1 MFREKRKYGARS
13 EINVPSWLG
22 GPVPAPGPAAGRE
35 NEQPQWNTIV
45 CGTLRASRAQAGAL
59 LRKRKWVVNDGG
71 VSLEGMAKVSQETN
85 CVDCIYRFLFGYS

>member
-1 MFREKRKYGARS
+1 MFPG
-13 EINVPSWLG
+13 WLG

>member
-1 MFREKRKYGARS
+1 M
-13 EINVPSWLG
+13 
-22 GPVPAPGPAAGRE
+22 PAPGPAAGRE

-85 CVDCIYRFLFGYS
+85 CVD